1 VETAWSQGGGDAE
14 ARSTHREGVDV
25 IVVVAVAA
33 VLPRHRR
40 AAASSSGVG
49 WWPTA
54 AALVAYCCLLRFLR
68 VRGKGAVT
76 IGARTA

>member
-1 VETAWSQGGGDAE
+1 METPSQGGGDAE

-25 IVVVAVAA
+25 VVVVAVAA

-40 AAASSSGVG
+40 AAVASSGVG

-54 AALVAYCCLLRFLR
+54 AALVA
-68 VRGKGAVT
+68 
-76 IGARTA
+76 